1 MAITKRVLA
10 QRAVKEAAEQKAEQ
24 DTAFLESFGLKVG
37 DLIRVEGDRS
47 VFKVFGVGPDQSV
60 TCVDQGQSKF
70 RSFRAEWVF
79 PAFRT
84 NRAGRLVKLSVPA
97 EIKGLRDAWRA
108 ERGVGGPR

>member
-10 QRAVKEAAEQKAEQ
+10 QRAAKEAVAQKVEQ

-47 VFKVFGVGPDQSV
+47 VFKVFGVGPDRSL
-60 TCVDQGQSKF
+60 TCVEQGQSKF

-84 NRAGRLVKLSVPA
+84 NRAGRLVKLAVPA
-97 EIKGLRDAWRA
+97 EIKGLRDAWKA
-108 ERGVGGPR
+108 ERGLGDLR